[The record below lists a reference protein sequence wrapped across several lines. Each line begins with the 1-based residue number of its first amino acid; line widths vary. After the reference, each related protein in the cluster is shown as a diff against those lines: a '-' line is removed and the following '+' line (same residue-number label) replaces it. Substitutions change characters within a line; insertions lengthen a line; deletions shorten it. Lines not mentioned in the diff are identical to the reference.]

1 MKNLIYLAIV
11 AALGMGLVAVEMGY
25 T

>member
-11 AALGMGLVAVEMGY
+11 AALGMGLVAVEVGY